1 MKKLYPVLIFA
12 ALIFI
17 VLWQLFFSN
26 TNYYLVCV
34 AVLIIS
40 MLPFFSSFERGEHTA
55 KDITLIASLTAI
67 AVVSRAVFYLV
78 PQVKPI
84 AAVVGVSGAVLGAKR
99 GYLIGALSMLLQIL
113 YSVKVRGLRF
123 KWWLWQVWG
132 FASVWCFAALSL
144 LKSHL
149 QLSDF
154 CQCLSFMGL

>member
-55 KDITLIASLTAI
+55 KDITLIASLTAL

-84 AAVVGVSGAVLGAKR
+84 AAVVGVSVSFAICLRYSSSREQSIVSVSATSCPCF
-99 GYLIGALSMLLQIL
+99 LISLIEVNGSPSIL
-113 YSVKVRGLRF
+113 PPIPPR
-123 KWWLWQVWG
+123 
-132 FASVWCFAALSL
+132 
-144 LKSHL
+144 
-149 QLSDF
+149 
-154 CQCLSFMGL
+154 

>member
-55 KDITLIASLTAI
+55 KDITLIASLTALAVAVSYTHLTLPTI
-67 AVVSRAVFYLV
+67 A
-78 PQVKPI
+78 
-84 AAVVGVSGAVLGAKR
+84 
-99 GYLIGALSMLLQIL
+99 
-113 YSVKVRGLRF
+113 
-123 KWWLWQVWG
+123 
-132 FASVWCFAALSL
+132 
-144 LKSHL
+144 
-149 QLSDF
+149 
-154 CQCLSFMGL
+154 